1 MILNLREE
9 LFDNQDL
16 KYRDFHARLLPTVS
30 KEIIIGVRVPV
41 LRELA
46 KQVFSENTCNE
57 CYYHEERMIY
67 GFTLGMKECSVRE
80 HIEDI
85 KSFVPMINN
94 WAICDC
100 CGSSFKFVKKDL
112 DSYYD
117 FILSYIGKGEYE
129 TRFAV
134 IMLMNFYLV
143 DEYIDRVLDIL
154 CSIESDRYYVNMG
167 VAWALSV
174 AFVKYEEK
182 VFPLIKAKTLP
193 TDIHNKTIQKIKDSL
208 RVSKETKQLLNEYR
222 V

>member
-46 KQVFSENTCNE
+46 KQVFSENAGNE

-67 GFTLGMKECSVRE
+67 GFTLGMKKCSVRE

-100 CGSSFKFVKKDL
+100 
-112 DSYYD
+112 
-117 FILSYIGKGEYE
+117 
-129 TRFAV
+129 
-134 IMLMNFYLV
+134 
-143 DEYIDRVLDIL
+143 
-154 CSIESDRYYVNMG
+154 
-167 VAWALSV
+167 
-174 AFVKYEEK
+174 
-182 VFPLIKAKTLP
+182 P
-193 TDIHNKTIQKIKDSL
+193 IQWCRS
-208 RVSKETKQLLNEYR
+208 
-222 V
+222 